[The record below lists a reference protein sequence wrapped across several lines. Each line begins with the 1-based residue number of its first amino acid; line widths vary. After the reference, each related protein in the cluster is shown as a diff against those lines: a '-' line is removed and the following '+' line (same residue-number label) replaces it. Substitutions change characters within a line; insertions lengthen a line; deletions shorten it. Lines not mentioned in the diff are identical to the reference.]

1 MRFAVGSTP
10 RTAAWRRPASLTALG
25 VLVALGPA
33 AGVGPGP
40 TGAAASPPATAA
52 AAATTTGGPSP
63 AYRCTF
69 NVNTDAFT
77 GADATASAIGWLGD
91 HNSVITC
98 LGGTFVIQDGPGG
111 YFVNYGFGVYDGQR
125 TTWADADGY
134 LPAQVTTFRDGDATV
149 AITEF
154 ADQVV
159 LGGDPFVA
167 VYSRVRVV
175 NPTAHTLTVDPG
187 ASPTLVTLHSA
198 PDAVPAHGAVDHDYV
213 IVSDRFGA
221 SYPWPGAAAL
231 AGAGGFDEHF
241 AHMRAFWD
249 AQLGDI
255 AQIGVPD
262 AQLVDAYKS
271 GFITTQLTRSGDALD
286 TGVNGYE
293 SEFSHDV
300 DGILTNLFTQGSFA
314 DAHALLTE
322 ARNVVGGQGPY
333 AGGFYVDGVWTYP
346 VPWAVYLMK
355 TGDLSFVEQNFA
367 TSGPE
372 GAVAQPSIE
381 TAAHT
386 IAADR
391 TGPMGTMEATDDID
405 TQGYW
410 TTDDYEALLG
420 LAAYRYLATA
430 VGDTSEAGWA
440 TGEYDSLLA
449 ATDAVLGQN
458 IAANHLDY
466 LPCSLEQPNTANRC
480 TDPEDANWTSAFA
493 FGSWAW
499 EGYLLG
505 ATVTGPGLSLIDATY
520 DYGFGRLR
528 GVLPPGTTGGFP
540 GDYYSSAYDAAMGA
554 AGLMSAH
561 HRDQGIVDYEFMLA
575 NGQSGPLSWWESSS
589 APDPASPWVGRHP
602 GSGQGSSP
610 HAWGLA
616 GANGVLLDSLV
627 AERADGELVVGRGV
641 PASWLDRSPI
651 SVTGF
656 PVTGGRRAG
665 LTMTSSGSSVTLTL
679 SGARPAGAV
688 LFQLPSFVGH
698 IASASAGSV
707 DDATGTVTLAP
718 SVRHVTVTLKS

>member
-1 MRFAVGSTP
+1 M
-10 RTAAWRRPASLTALG
+10 
-25 VLVALGPA
+25 
-33 AGVGPGP
+33 
-40 TGAAASPPATAA
+40 
-52 AAATTTGGPSP
+52 
-63 AYRCTF
+63 
-69 NVNTDAFT
+69 
-77 GADATASAIGWLGD
+77 
-91 HNSVITC
+91 
-98 LGGTFVIQDGPGG
+98 
-111 YFVNYGFGVYDGQR
+111 
-125 TTWADADGY
+125 
-134 LPAQVTTFRDGDATV
+134 TTFDDGGATV
-149 AITEF
+149 TVTEF
-154 ADQVV
+154 ADEVV
-159 LGGDPFVA
+159 LGGNPFVA

-175 NPTAHTLTVDPG
+175 NPAAHAVTVDPR
-187 ASPTLVTLHSA
+187 ASAALVPLSA
-198 PDAVPAHGAVDHDYV
+198 GPDTVPAHGAVDHDYV

-221 SYPWPGAAAL
+221 SYPWPDPAAITA
-231 AGAGGFDEHF
+231 AGGFDQHF

-249 AQLGDI
+249 AQLDGI
-255 AQIGVPD
+255 AQISVPD

-300 DGILTNLFTQGSFA
+300 VGILTNLFTQGSFT

-333 AGGFYVDGVWTYP
+333 AGGFYVDGLWTYA

-367 TSGPE
+367 TNGPQ

-391 TGPMGTMEATDDID
+391 TGPMGVMEATNDID

-410 TTDDYEALLG
+410 TTDDYESLLG

-430 VGDTSEAGWA
+430 VGNTGEAEWA
-440 TGEYDSLLA
+440 TNEYDSLLA
-449 ATDAVLGQN
+449 ATDATLGQT
-458 IAANHLDY
+458 ITSNHLDY
-466 LPCSLEQPNTANRC
+466 LPCSLTQPNTANRC
-480 TDPEDANWTSAFA
+480 ADPKDANWTSPFS

-505 ATVTGPGLSLIDATY
+505 ATLSGPGLTMIDATY
-520 DYGFGRLR
+520 DYGLARLR

-540 GDYYSSAYDAAMGA
+540 GDYYSSAYDAAQGA
-554 AGLMSAH
+554 AGLMSEH

-589 APDPASPWVGRHP
+589 APDAASPWVGRHP

-610 HAWGLA
+610 HAWGIA
-616 GANGVLLDSLV
+616 GANDVLLDSLV
-627 AERADGELVVGRGV
+627 AQRSDGELVVGRGV

-651 SVTGF
+651 SVTDF
-656 PVTGGRRAG
+656 PTTGGRRAG

-679 SGARPAGAV
+679 RGAPPAGAV
-688 LFQLPSFVGH
+688 LFQLPSFLGR

-718 SVRHVTVTLKS
+718 TVRHVTVTLKS